1 MAFTYEDTLKDQW
14 QILEAERAE
23 ALAEYE
29 RARTSEDALGV
40 REAGRAILRIDNEKA
55 ALAQVA
61 NRLVARQQ
69 PPPPVGADDLSRR
82 DVDLASRYGLSAQEV
97 AIAKGWTSSPS
108 LSDEDRVKTYIEQRQ
123 KYRQQRASGEYRDDQ
138 GVVRR

>member
-55 ALAQVA
+55 QLAQVA

-69 PPPPVGADDLSRR
+69 PPAMAGSDEMSRR
-82 DVDLASRYGLSAQEV
+82 DVDLARKYGLTSQEV
-97 AIAKGWTSSPS
+97 SIAKGWTSTASM
-108 LSDEDRVKTYIEQRQ
+108 SDEAKIESYLEQRQ
-123 KYRQQRASGEYRDDQ
+123 KYRQARADGSYRDDQ
-138 GVVRR
+138 GRMTR

>member
-1 MAFTYEDTLKDQW
+1 VAFTYEDTLKDQW

-61 NRLVARQQ
+61 NRLVANQM
-69 PPPPVGADDLSRR
+69 PPPLGSDQMSRR
-82 DVDLASRYGLSAQEV
+82 DAELAQKFGLSANEIGV
-97 AIAKGWTSSPS
+97 AKNWTSDAS
-108 LSDEDRVKTYIEQRQ
+108 LSDEAKVQGYVQQRQ
-123 KYRQQRASGEYRDDQ
+123 RYRHMRATGEYDDSQ
-138 GVVRR
+138 GKVFKR